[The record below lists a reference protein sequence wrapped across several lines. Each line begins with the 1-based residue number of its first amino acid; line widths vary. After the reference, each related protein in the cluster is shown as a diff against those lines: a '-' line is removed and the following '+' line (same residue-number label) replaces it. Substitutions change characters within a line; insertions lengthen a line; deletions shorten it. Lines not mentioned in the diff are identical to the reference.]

1 MIKFRVC
8 EQGSDKLAS
17 IWVFHGP
24 NLNLLGLREPEHYGS
39 RNLAEINQDVLT
51 IASQAGIN
59 AECRQTNHEGNLLDW
74 IQALTS
80 DDFLILNPGAW
91 THTSYAIRDAISAV
105 RVPTLEV
112 HLSNIHARE
121 AFRANSLIAPVS
133 IGQISGLGAEGYVL
147 AMRYA
152 IDYQLRRAK

>member
-1 MIKFRVC
+1 M
-8 EQGSDKLAS
+8 GN
-17 IWVFHGP
+17 IWIFHGP

-39 RNLAEINQDVLT
+39 RTLTEINKEVVATANQV
-51 IASQAGIN
+51 GMK
-59 AECRQTNHEGNLLDW
+59 AECRQTNHEGDLLDW

-80 DDFLILNPGAW
+80 DDFLILNPAAW

-105 RVPTLEV
+105 KVPTVEV

-121 AFRANSLIAPVS
+121 AFRANSVIAPVC
-133 IGQISGLGAEGYVL
+133 IGQVSGLGADGYVL

-152 IDYQLRRAK
+152 IDYQGRRGK

>member
-1 MIKFRVC
+1 
-8 EQGSDKLAS
+8 LAG
-17 IWVFHGP
+17 IWIFDGP

-39 RNLAEINQDVLT
+39 RTLAEINQEVLAT
-51 IASQAGIN
+51 ANQVGIN
-59 AECRQTNHEGNLLDW
+59 AECRQTNHEGELLDW
-74 IQALTS
+74 IQALTP

-105 RVPTLEV
+105 RVPTIEV

-121 AFRANSLIAPVS
+121 AFRANSVIAPVC
-133 IGQISGLGAEGYVL
+133 IGQISGLGADGYVL

-152 IDYQLRRAK
+152 IAYQERREQA

>member
-1 MIKFRVC
+1 M
-8 EQGSDKLAS
+8 AS

-39 RNLAEINQDVLT
+39 HTLAEINHKVVATANQVGM
-51 IASQAGIN
+51 I
-59 AECRQTNHEGNLLDW
+59 AECRQTNHEGDLIDW

-91 THTSYAIRDAISAV
+91 THTSYAIRDAIGGV
-105 RVPTLEV
+105 MVPTVEV

-121 AFRANSLIAPVS
+121 AFRANSVIAPVC
-133 IGQISGLGAEGYVL
+133 IGQVSGLGIDSYVL

-152 IDYQLRRAK
+152 IDYQDRRKNSLKGELS

>member
-1 MIKFRVC
+1 
-8 EQGSDKLAS
+8 LAS

-39 RNLAEINQDVLT
+39 RTLAEINEEVLAT
-51 IASQAGIN
+51 AHQAGMI
-59 AECRQTNHEGNLLDW
+59 AECRQTNHEGDLLDW
-74 IQALTS
+74 IQTLTT
-80 DDFLILNPGAW
+80 DDFLIINPGAW

-105 RVPTLEV
+105 RVPTVEV

-121 AFRANSLIAPVS
+121 AFRANSVIAPVS
-133 IGQISGLGAEGYVL
+133 VGQISGLGSEGYVL

-152 IDYQLRRAK
+152 IDYQTRRQKA

>member
-1 MIKFRVC
+1 M
-8 EQGSDKLAS
+8 AS

-39 RNLAEINQDVLT
+39 RTLAEINQELLR
-51 IASQAGIN
+51 IANEAELN
-59 AECRQTNHEGNLLDW
+59 VECRQTNHEGVLLDW
-74 IQALTS
+74 IQALTPA
-80 DDFLILNPGAW
+80 DFLILNPGAW

-105 RVPTLEV
+105 KVPTIEV

-133 IGQISGLGAEGYVL
+133 IGQISGLGAEGYGL

-152 IDYQLRRAK
+152 IAYQGKREKV